1 MTGRLHR
8 WTTLVVL
15 AALFWAGCDALVNDE
30 KFDKAPNLAT
40 EAPPEQILT
49 GAQVGSI
56 LLQDGH
62 LARISGVW
70 THQFTGS
77 DRQFLAYNEYRVSAD
92 DFTNMWNLAYQ
103 DIIGQTR
110 LIRAEATETNNRL
123 LRGVATITEAL
134 ASGTLTALFGDIPFS
149 QAAQPEQYPNPAF
162 DPQPQVYEAIQQML
176 GEAIADL
183 QSGAGISPGSRDI
196 FFGADADKWI
206 KVAHTLRARYY
217 LHTGNYAQAL
227 QHAQMGIDAPDGSGD
242 LIAPHGSSLYNDANP
257 FYLFVEVE
265 RSGYMT
271 ANNAFAPSL
280 LDPASSI
287 YRGNAKT
294 DESARFAFYYA
305 GENGDYVL
313 NTANG
318 GAFAIDA
325 DFPIVTYVENQL
337 IIAEAALL
345 ANGDFNTAL
354 AALNNARAA
363 LDQKFGPG
371 AYQPYAASDFEAGGI
386 ANPQGESPNRALLR
400 EILEEKYLSLIGNIE
415 AFNDARRT
423 DNFIGIPIRAGNRFP
438 QRFLYGLDELN
449 ANENAPNPPPGVFEP
464 TTVNAGDYP
473 GLSLQ

>member
-15 AALFWAGCDALVNDE
+15 AALLWAGCDALVNDE
-30 KFDKAPNLAT
+30 KFDKSPNLAT

-49 GAQVGSI
+49 GALVGSI

-62 LARISGVW
+62 LARLSGVW

-123 LRGVATITEAL
+123 LRGIATITEAL
-134 ASGTLTALFGDIPFS
+134 AAGTLTALFGDIPFS

-313 NTANG
+313 NTAD
-318 GAFAIDA
+318 GAFAVDA

-354 AALNNARAA
+354 AALNNVRAA

-371 AYQPYAASDFEAGGI
+371 AYQPYEATDFDAGGI
-386 ANPQGESPNRALLR
+386 ANPQGESRNRALLR

-423 DNFIGIPIRAGNRFP
+423 DNFIGIPIRTGNRFP
-438 QRFLYGLDELN
+438 QRFLYALSELN

-464 TTVNAGDYP
+464 TTVNAGEYP